1 MRQIHDPAQV
11 RRAIEAYGLETLFSQ
26 DLAAMGELYQFEKKE
41 YLMCQGAIAAR
52 LYLLLSG
59 SVKVFQY
66 TVSGKTHCQQYFN
79 SLEILG
85 ETDALWG
92 IPCVGNVVAL
102 TDCLCLGISLERY
115 GAALRSDLTFLR
127 HVAQVLA
134 RRLAAKSEHT
144 LLEPLELRLA
154 AFMLRVRRGDRFEL
168 SMQETAKM
176 LDSSYRHL
184 QRVIYAMCRM
194 HLLAKTDYGYQ
205 ILNLEALEALA
216 RGQWTLGKS

>member
-11 RRAIEAYGLETLFSQ
+11 RQAIAAYHLQALFSR
-26 DLAAMGELYQFEKKE
+26 DLTAMGELFQFEKGE
-41 YLMCQGAIAAR
+41 YLMHQGLVAVR

-59 SVKVFQY
+59 SVQVFQY
-66 TVSGKTHCQQYFN
+66 TVSGRTHCQQYFN

-92 IPCVGNVVAL
+92 APCVGNVVAL
-102 TDCLCLGISLERY
+102 TDCLCLGISLETY
-115 GAALRSDLTFLR
+115 GPALRDDLPFLR

-134 RRLAAKSEHT
+134 QRLASKSENT

-154 AFMLRVRRGDRFEL
+154 AFMLRARRGNRFEL
-168 SMQETAKM
+168 TMQETAKM

-184 QRVIYAMCRM
+184 QRVIYAMCRL
-194 HLLAKTDYGYQ
+194 HLLAKAGYGYE

-216 RGQWTLGKS
+216 RGEWTLGKS

>member
-1 MRQIHDPAQV
+1 MRQIHDPARV
-11 RRAIEAYGLETLFSQ
+11 RQAIDAYGLQALFSQ
-26 DLAAMGELYQFEKKE
+26 DLAAIGELFQFDKQE
-41 YLMCQGAIAAR
+41 YLMHQGMAAAR

-66 TVSGKTHCQQYFN
+66 TVNGKTHCQQYFN

-92 IPCVGNVVAL
+92 TPCVGNVVAF
-102 TDCLCLGISLERY
+102 TDCLCLGISLETY
-115 GAALRSDLTFLR
+115 GPALLQDLTFMR

-134 RRLAAKSEHT
+134 RRLASKSEHT

-176 LDSSYRHL
+176 LDSSYRHM

-194 HLLAKTDYGYQ
+194 HLLAKADYGYQ

-216 RGQWTLGKS
+216 RGQWTLSKS